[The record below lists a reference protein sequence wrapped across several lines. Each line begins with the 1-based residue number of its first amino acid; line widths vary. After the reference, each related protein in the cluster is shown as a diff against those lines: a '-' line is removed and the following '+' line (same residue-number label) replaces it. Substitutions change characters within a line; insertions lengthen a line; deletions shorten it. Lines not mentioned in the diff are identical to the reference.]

1 MNIQSNQSNYQTPNF
16 KGLYKYDLFKVT
28 PTLREGINEVLAFSK
43 GAKMGSIDSNEC
55 LGVLQRDNN
64 YVMEML
70 KRSKINFEYK
80 YVGDDEILNTSI
92 LELLKKH
99 FASSKKLNKARVG

>member
-1 MNIQSNQSNYQTPNF
+1 MNIQQIQSNYQTPKF
-16 KGLYKYDLFKVT
+16 KGLYKYDLFKVK
-28 PTLREGINEVLAFSK
+28 PNLREGIDEVLAFSK
-43 GAKMGSIDSNEC
+43 GAKMGSIDSDEC

-70 KRSKINFEYK
+70 QRSKINFEYK

-92 LELLKKH
+92 LDLLKKH
-99 FASSKKLNKARVG
+99 FVPDKKLNEVKGS